1 MVNNLFGERI
11 LIMGKKEI
19 NTCMYINQ
27 EMIFIPNLG
36 LEDSVDWHVILSNT
50 FWWLSLVLVA
60 IAYRYRNIWKVGG
73 TPWTFLFLTFL
84 FFGIRELGHFSASP
98 LIGSVRYIFGTW
110 AAIFMSSAL
119 FSIYMRLCRK
129 ESGKMVTYTPFVL
142 ALLVPVV
149 WFYGYSTAPGNL
161 ENFMLFNESL
171 VWLIGGSITVYTTYM
186 LGAQAT
192 GNFVKVFML
201 FQFSAFFAIIWK
213 LLRLLEL
220 EGNPIS
226 YHVIESFETMFG
238 VFAILAMLVLT
249 QMLRKL
255 SRQLYSHKS

>member
-1 MVNNLFGERI
+1 M
-11 LIMGKKEI
+11 
-19 NTCMYINQ
+19 
-27 EMIFIPNLG
+27 
-36 LEDSVDWHVILSNT
+36 LSNS

-98 LIGSVRYIFGTW
+98 LIGSIRFIFGIW
-110 AAIFMSSAL
+110 SAIFMSSAL

-129 ESGKMVTYTPFVL
+129 DSEKAVTYTPFVL
-142 ALLVPVV
+142 ALIVPVI
-149 WFYGYSTAPGNL
+149 WLYGYFTAPGKL
-161 ENFMLFNESL
+161 EDFMLVIESL

-186 LGAQAT
+186 LGTQAT

-220 EGNPIS
+220 AGSPIPYS
-226 YHVIESFETMFG
+226 LIESFETIFG

-255 SRQLYSHKS
+255 SRQLYGHKS

>member
-1 MVNNLFGERI
+1 MI
-11 LIMGKKEI
+11 
-19 NTCMYINQ
+19 YI
-27 EMIFIPNLG
+27 PYYG
-36 LEDSVDWHVILSNT
+36 LEESVDWHVILSNV

-98 LIGSVRYIFGTW
+98 LIGSIRYIFGIW
-110 AAIFMSSAL
+110 SAIFMSSAL

-129 ESGKMVTYTPFVL
+129 DSQKAVTYTPFVL
-142 ALLVPVV
+142 ALFVPVV
-149 WFYGYSTAPGNL
+149 WFYGYFTAPDNL
-161 ENFMLFNESL
+161 ENFMLVIESL

-186 LGAQAT
+186 LGTQAT

-220 EGNPIS
+220 AGNPIS
-226 YHVIESFETMFG
+226 YSVIESFETMFG

-255 SRQLYSHKS
+255 SKQLYSQKS